1 MQSEFKNEILT
12 CFGGAFLIMFMI
24 GIYFVYLPWNME
36 RLNISETQLGVSICA
51 FGFAN
56 LFANQF
62 GARIMVPKIGT
73 SYTIIAGTIIF
84 AYNPMIIASVPNYFY
99 FTLFFIPIGIGAG
112 LIFPVLNS
120 QMAIIEQKTNKILI
134 PFTQACFSAGSLC
147 GALGAAFF
155 IKLIPDPRITFFIV
169 GTLFL
174 FYSLFFYFFGLK
186 KNYESD
192 EKIEKFKLPENNTL
206 IYGFLLM
213 MNFATLGII
222 IDWSPIWLTKDLGAP
237 LFLGGL
243 IIIFFNGGEIFA
255 RVSASNLIKKFGD
268 IIVGSYFSIISCTI
282 LFLSILTSNLYII
295 LFGIIIF
302 GFGTANFVAVVLRQA
317 ISETKESISLTVS
330 NLLTLGFAGF
340 IFGPAIVGYLAELVS
355 LTFNMYLLSVIWAFN
370 GFALLYLINKNK
382 LKKKIYD
389 II

>member
-1 MQSEFKNEILT
+1 MKSDFKKEILT
-12 CFGGAFLIMFMI
+12 CFGAAFLIMFMI

-56 LFANQF
+56 LFANQL
-62 GARIMVPKIGT
+62 GARIIVPKIGT

-84 AYNPMIIASVPNYFY
+84 AYIPMIIASVPNYFY

-147 GALGAAFF
+147 GALGAGFF
-155 IKLIPDPRITFFIV
+155 IKLIPDPRITFLIV

-174 FYSLFFYFFGLK
+174 FYSACFYFFGLK
-186 KNYESD
+186 KKYEND
-192 EKIEKFKLPENNTL
+192 EKVDQFKLPESNIL

-222 IDWSPIWLTKDLGAP
+222 IDWSPVWLTKDLGAP

-268 IIVGSYFSIISCTI
+268 TIVGSYFSIISCTI

-317 ISETKESISLTVS
+317 ISETKESIGLTVS

-370 GFALLYLINKNK
+370 GLALLYLINKNK
-382 LKKKIYD
+382 LKKNNL
-389 II
+389 

>member
-1 MQSEFKNEILT
+1 MKSEFRNEILT

-36 RLNISETQLGVSICA
+36 RLNISETQLGISICA

-62 GARIMVPKIGT
+62 GARVIVPKLGT
-73 SYTIIAGTIIF
+73 SNTIIIGTIIF
-84 AYNPMIIASVPNYFY
+84 SYLPMIIASVPNYFY

-155 IKLIPDPRITFFIV
+155 IKLIPDPRITFLII
-169 GTLFL
+169 GTLF
-174 FYSLFFYFFGLK
+174 FIYSVFFYFFGLNK
-186 KNYESD
+186 KYETD
-192 EKIEKFKLPENNTL
+192 EKVESFQLPDNNIL

-222 IDWSPIWLTKDLGAP
+222 IDWSPVWLTKELGAP

-255 RVSASNLIKKFGD
+255 RVAASKLINKFGD
-268 IIVGSYFSIISCTI
+268 IVVGSYFSIISCTI
-282 LFLSILTSNLYII
+282 LFLCILSSNLYII

-317 ISETKESISLTVS
+317 ISESKDSISLTVS

-340 IFGPAIVGYLAELVS
+340 IFGPAIVGYLAELIS

-370 GFALLYLINKNK
+370 GLALLYLINKNK
-382 LKKKIYD
+382 VKES
-389 II
+389 

>member
-317 ISETKESISLTVS
+317 ISETKESIGLTVS

>member
-1 MQSEFKNEILT
+1 MQSKFKNEILT

-36 RLNISETQLGVSICA
+36 RLNISETQLGVSICV

-56 LFANQF
+56 LFANQL
-62 GARIMVPKIGT
+62 GARIIVPKIGT

-84 AYNPMIIASVPNYFY
+84 AYIPMIIASVPNYFY

-134 PFTQACFSAGSLC
+134 PFTQACFSAGSLF
-147 GALGAAFF
+147 GALGAGFF
-155 IKLIPDPRITFFIV
+155 IKLIPDPRITFLIV

-174 FYSLFFYFFGLK
+174 FYSACFYFFGLK
-186 KNYESD
+186 KKYEND
-192 EKIEKFKLPENNTL
+192 EKIDQFKLPESNIV

-222 IDWSPIWLTKDLGAP
+222 IDWSPVWLTKDLGAP

-243 IIIFFNGGEIFA
+243 IIIFFNSGEIFA

-268 IIVGSYFSIISCTI
+268 ITVGSYFSIISCTI

-317 ISETKESISLTVS
+317 ISETKESVGLTVS

-370 GFALLYLINKNK
+370 GLALLYLINKNK
-382 LKKKIYD
+382 LKKNNL
-389 II
+389 

>member
-1 MQSEFKNEILT
+1 MKSEFRNEILT

-36 RLNISETQLGVSICA
+36 RLKISETQLGISICA

-56 LFANQF
+56 LFANQLA
-62 GARIMVPKIGT
+62 ARVIIPKIGT
-73 SYTIIAGTIIF
+73 SNTIILGTIIF
-84 AYNPMIIASVPNYFY
+84 SYLPMIIASVPNYFY

-112 LIFPVLNS
+112 FIFPVLNS
-120 QMAIIEQKTNKILI
+120 QMAIIEQKTKKILI
-134 PFTQACFSAGSLC
+134 PFTQACFSAGSLF

-155 IKLIPDPRITFFIV
+155 MKLIPDPRITFFIV
-169 GTLFL
+169 GTIYLI
-174 FYSLFFYFFGLK
+174 YGVCFYFFGLK
-186 KNYESD
+186 KKYEGD
-192 EKIEKFKLPENNTL
+192 EKIEKFKLPENNIL

-222 IDWSPIWLTKDLGAP
+222 IDWSPVWLTKDLGAP

-243 IIIFFNGGEIFA
+243 IIICFNGGEIFA
-255 RVSASNLIKKFGD
+255 RVSASKLINKFGE
-268 IIVGSYFSIISCTI
+268 IVIGSYFSIISCTI
-282 LFLSILTSNLYII
+282 LFLSILSSNLYLI
-295 LFGIIIF
+295 LFGVVIF

-340 IFGPAIVGYLAELVS
+340 IFGPAIVGYLAELIN
-355 LTFNMYLLSVIWAFN
+355 LTFNMYLLSTIWAFN
-370 GFALLYLINKNK
+370 GLALFYLINKNK
-382 LKKKIYD
+382 LNKPKS
-389 II
+389 